1 MKRNTQKWQHKDLS
15 KYLPFQIWP
24 SIKAL
29 VISSWNDLWC
39 SCLMTVE
46 KTVCGVRGSWVFY
59 SSSWNREKVDWR
71 QNMRHCKL
79 FFVRGQLHWFPSQ
92 RHSFSLFAPHRMI
105 EAKAFGF
112 SDAVMVHDCTLTKQS
127 FTLYR
132 RIKEGEERSLLCSQ
146 TLTLLLVKCWL
157 EGLLTSRSN
166 TVTRDRCDESAFAQA
181 NLFSC
186 DVV

>member
-1 MKRNTQKWQHKDLS
+1 ML
-15 KYLPFQIWP
+15 LPYDRRENCLRCAWELGVLF
-24 SIKAL
+24 
-29 VISSWNDLWC
+29 ISMEQGESWLAP
-39 SCLMTVE
+39 E
-46 KTVCGVRGSWVFY
+46 Y
-59 SSSWNREKVDWR
+59 
-71 QNMRHCKL
+71 MRHCTL

-92 RHSFSLFAPHRMI
+92 RHSFSPFAPHRMI

-112 SDAVMVHDCTLTKQS
+112 SDAVMVHDCALTKQS

-166 TVTRDRCDESAFAQA
+166 TITRDRCDESAFAQA

-186 DVV
+186 DVM